1 MACSRPVFYFGILV
15 LLCQCVVASDNAAD
29 DKKQAGP
36 EDEPQAHSE
45 EDEEL
50 LPDLGEIEEDDNWN
64 PNGVLLTDNPADWP
78 GHLKNFGSKGKYRNV
93 DIYKNFPQA
102 PLFFSDYV
110 APYIPLV
117 MRNASTTD
125 DAFALWKNDSYFLG
139 LPQAITYRMP
149 LTPTANISFKEFIQR
164 YRKERLVFNDEVPF
178 FLGDNIKMPLPLL
191 CESVIRNLSNHV
203 LFIAGEDQQ
212 TPIVQR
218 SLDTMRCVYGG
229 KQNITLVSHLDF
241 GNKMPNEYGSVDV
254 NQVDYVKYPTLRE
267 VEYHKASLSVGDCIF
282 IPAKWFWQVNSL
294 ESSKSVDILWYHKV
308 KRVET
313 TECMALALEP
323 TIAKAQ
329 FPDQK
334 SWTAARKD
342 IALHYFSTY
351 LVLNS
356 SLTYGSFAAAVIK
369 DGKLFKDMTNW
380 TDEYDE
386 ITHELFNVLDI
397 TGDHKFSI
405 DDLESLTPE
414 LMDEMRGHL
423 EDRVADYEDVMKDQQ
438 LELKEDQAAASQAA
452 RDDITAPLSP
462 DNIPIMKPGE
472 DPKEAVENYINNY
485 LKVLEDVIQE
495 SMSELSVTG
504 KVPDFKKKL
513 ESRQAEIE
521 GSQPFVPKGNLPNQG
536 THKSAREEAKAKIK
550 AQQGKK
556 KSSDGEDAAD
566 EFSDT
571 ESYQVVDDS
580 VVEEILADDE
590 EVVQEPK
597 SEPRPG
603 KPAVGSGKNK
613 GQQSKPQ
620 DGKSEKDKKSYDSR
634 KTKTKDK
641 DKKEGKKDKS
651 KKREKK
657 DEL

>member
-1 MACSRPVFYFGILV
+1 MACSRPVWYFGIIV
-15 LLCQCVVASDNAAD
+15 LLCQYLVASDNAAD
-29 DKKQAGP
+29 DKLA
-36 EDEPQAHSE
+36 EDEPQAPSG

-50 LPDLGEIEEDDNWN
+50 LPDLDEIEEDDSWN

-78 GHLKNFGSKGKYRNV
+78 GHLKNFGSTGRYRNV
-93 DIYKNFPQA
+93 GIYKNFPKA
-102 PLFFSDYV
+102 TVLFSDYV

-149 LTPTANISFKEFIQR
+149 LTPAANISFKEFIQR
-164 YRKERLVFNDEVPF
+164 YRKEKL
-178 FLGDNIKMPLPLL
+178 
-191 CESVIRNLSNHV
+191 V

-218 SLDTMRCVYGG
+218 SLDTMRCVYSG
-229 KQNITLVSHLDF
+229 KQNITLVSQLDF
-241 GNKMPNEYGSVDV
+241 GNKGLLHCCTDADEYGSVDV

-267 VEYHKASLSVGDCIF
+267 VEYHKASLSAGDCIF
-282 IPAKWFWQVNSL
+282 IPPKWYWQVNSQ

-308 KRVET
+308 KHVET

-329 FPDQK
+329 FADQK

-369 DGKLFKDMTNW
+369 DGKLFKGMTNW

-386 ITHELFNVLDI
+386 ITHELFNMLDI
-397 TGDHKFSI
+397 TRDHKFSI

-414 LMDEMRGHL
+414 RMDKMRGHL
-423 EDRVADYEDVMKDQQ
+423 EDRIADYEDVMKDQQ
-438 LELKEDQAAASQAA
+438 LELKENQAAASQAA

-462 DNIPIMKPGE
+462 DSIPIMKPGE

-495 SMSELSVTG
+495 SMSELSVSG

-521 GSQPFVPKGNLPNQG
+521 GSQPFVPTGNLPSQDS
-536 THKSAREEAKAKIK
+536 HKTAREEAKAKIK

-556 KSSDGEDAAD
+556 KSSDGEDGAD

-571 ESYQVVDDS
+571 ETYQVVDDS

-590 EVVQEPK
+590 DVVQKPK

-603 KPAVGSGKNK
+603 KPTAGSGKNK
-613 GQQSKPQ
+613 GRQSKPQ
-620 DGKSEKDKKSYDSR
+620 DGKSEKDKKSSDSR
-634 KTKTKDK
+634 KPKTKD
-641 DKKEGKKDKS
+641 EKKDKA
-651 KKREKK
+651 KKKGKK